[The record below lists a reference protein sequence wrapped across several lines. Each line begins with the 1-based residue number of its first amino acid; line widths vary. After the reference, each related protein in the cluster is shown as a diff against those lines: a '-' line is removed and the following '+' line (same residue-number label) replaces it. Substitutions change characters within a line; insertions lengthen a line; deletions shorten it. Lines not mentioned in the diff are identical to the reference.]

1 MGFFSNVKDN
11 NPLFLNVKNKLE
23 AHKED
28 LAIWKEKLS
37 YLKKL
42 DY

>member
-1 MGFFSNVKDN
+1 
-11 NPLFLNVKNKLE
+11 LNVKNRVAE
-23 AHKED
+23 FKENLD
-28 LAIWKEKLS
+28 IWKEKLR